1 MHVLID
7 TKWYHES
14 KNYSLGFMIIQKIMS
29 EQTYGQ
35 VLQGFV
41 DVFLVLFILSFIEQ
55 YVGIPPSLLSS
66 VGHPI
71 HTLYRN
77 KFYIGDSSFTHTYKD
92 WTAGALV
99 NTNICTISPAIM
111 MSLCTDTET
120 ERGFS
125 EVLTF

>member
-14 KNYSLGFMIIQKIMS
+14 KNYSLGFMINQKIMS

-55 YVGIPPSLLSS
+55 YVGIPPSLLSP
-66 VGHPI
+66 VGHSI
-71 HTLYRN
+71 HTYVQ
-77 KFYIGDSSFTHTYKD
+77 K
-92 WTAGALV
+92 
-99 NTNICTISPAIM
+99 
-111 MSLCTDTET
+111 
-120 ERGFS
+120 
-125 EVLTF
+125 